1 MTPESET
8 ILGGIEIGKLPKLLP
23 FGRFWHTIFA
33 NKGGS
38 AQKKT
43 PAKKN
48 ENRPCNTQV

>member
-8 ILGGIEIGKLPKLLP
+8 ILGGIKIGKLPKLLP

-38 AQKKT
+38 AQKNSSQK
-43 PAKKN
+43 
-48 ENRPCNTQV
+48 E